1 MRISHIAYRPHRQ
14 SQGACEQ
21 VKGNQEPVVC
31 KTNVTVTSSSRR
43 VLGLAF
49 EGMDVTFFATENCDE
64 PLALSLTLAASPPLP
79 QSLTSA
85 SLEPSSELGFSPD
98 S

>member
-1 MRISHIAYRPHRQ
+1 MRNLLSVKLMSQSHR
-14 SQGACEQ
+14 
-21 VKGNQEPVVC
+21 
-31 KTNVTVTSSSRR
+31 SSRR
-43 VLGLAF
+43 VLGIAF
-49 EGMDVTFFATENCDE
+49 EGMDVTFFATENRDE

-98 S
+98 SRNARDLMSSQFHRD